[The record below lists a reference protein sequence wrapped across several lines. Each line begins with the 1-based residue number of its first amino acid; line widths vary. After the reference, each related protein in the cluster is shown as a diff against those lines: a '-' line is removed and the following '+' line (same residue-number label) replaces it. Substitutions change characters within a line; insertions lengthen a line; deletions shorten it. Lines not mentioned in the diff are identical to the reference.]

1 MLFAIF
7 RWYLFKGGNAMFTT
21 KSLFTD
27 FDRMFDSL
35 YSTYQYDN
43 EYYSDGKLEID
54 LPGVKKEDVEIEC
67 KNQVL
72 HVTAKRKSRDWVL
85 DRKYRLNSKVDVDN
99 IDAKFEDGEG
109 KKFLAISDAMLRCE
123 YNKDRLQEDI
133 LNDVRK
139 CFKGCNVCFQHENG
153 QTTII
158 ITWHEQQ

>member
-1 MLFAIF
+1 LEFYNRGKIFNLLQNNYLKCGMLFAIF

-99 IDAKFEDGEG
+99 IDAKFEDGVLTLTFKELEELNKT
-109 KKFLAISDAMLRCE
+109 KKIAL
-123 YNKDRLQEDI
+123 
-133 LNDVRK
+133 V
-139 CFKGCNVCFQHENG
+139 
-153 QTTII
+153 
-158 ITWHEQQ
+158 